1 MGKQGAERRKPG
13 IGPRLALGIVTAINL
28 ALTLALAVQR
38 RKDTLRVI
46 QEGDVVKVLKERKTK
61 SS

>member
-1 MGKQGAERRKPG
+1 MGKQGAGRRKPG

-38 RKDTLRVI
+38 DRKS
-46 QEGDVVKVLKERKTK
+46 VV
-61 SS
+61 